1 MRSRFALAVLTLA
14 VSPAAFAQ
22 SLATRFTEAPPTTT
36 SSAHATLAFQAD
48 GAQSFECSL
57 DGAGFAACASP
68 TTVFGLAPGE
78 HSIQVRALALDGSL
92 GELAEHRWTQS
103 SIAGGNHPDLQR
115 TSQVPAPVAPNSW
128 RGILRINCDF
138 SHAAYDDPLVYP
150 GRAWAA
156 HLHRFYGLFDVNA
169 GTTIQTMH
177 RTPARGDGRVSSCQ
191 GNDLNRSAYWVPAV
205 LAPKYAAD
213 GSREHDRFGEPAW
226 IQVEAVVG
234 GDDEAHE
241 VFYYSAG
248 IDDLEAIQ
256 PLPAGLG
263 MIAGDMR
270 ATPSTPQSS
279 AVIRWHCQTWQSSDA
294 DNARFSATIP
304 ECTLPDRLRADVF
317 FPSCWNGVD
326 VDSEDHRSHMAY
338 PETDA
343 NGRNP
348 TCPASHP
355 VPVVRVSYHYAFPV
369 KPENTDPATQST
381 RGWRLSSDAYEAGT
395 ATPGG
400 ASLHGDWVNGWHPE
414 AMQAIVD
421 TCIGQGLDCHDGN
434 LGNGWRLSGT
444 AEGPGIAPEVIAQG
458 MGPRHV
464 GHFGGE
470 AVPQPLPTLRGL
482 WYDRARDGHGIDLQ
496 TVADSIMVLMY
507 SYAEDRR
514 TEWLFGVG
522 QAEGGILSVPVAR
535 FDYEPERLPRQR
547 PAGDSSDRI
556 DLRFDDPASHAACL
570 DGVDRADALT
580 LVAMEA
586 RIDGQT
592 LHWCLEP
599 LPVAGHER
607 AEPDRTGSWYAG
619 EQDSGWGLSL
629 QSHAYGGEDVSVAIL
644 YYYDATG
651 TGRWAFGSV
660 RGPAAAG
667 LVTMDLHDYR
677 GYCRSCEPGPYETRP
692 VGEVQLRWNEGGED
706 RVELWLDDGQ
716 GNVWFR
722 QDSPLQRL
730 SDPP

>member
-1 MRSRFALAVLTLA
+1 MHARLALSLLMLSFCHAVG
-14 VSPAAFAQ
+14 AQ
-22 SLATRFTEAPPTTT
+22 SLAIEFTQSPAATT
-36 SSAHATLAFQAD
+36 SSAHATLRFEAEDAQGFECAID
-48 GAQSFECSL
+48 GAAF
-57 DGAGFAACASP
+57 SP
-68 TTVFGLAPGE
+68 CDSPLTLFGLAPGA
-78 HSIQVRALALDGSL
+78 HAVQVRAVALDGRRGAPS
-92 GELAEHRWTQS
+92 EQRWTQS

-115 TSQVPAPVAPNSW
+115 TTQVPAPVAPNSW

-150 GRAWAA
+150 GRAWSA
-156 HLHRFYGLFDVNA
+156 HLHRFYGLFEVDA
-169 GTTIQTMH
+169 ATTLPAMH
-177 RTPARGDGRVSSCQ
+177 RAGAREDGRVSSCQ

-213 GSREHDRFGEPAW
+213 GRRELDRFGEPAW
-226 IQVEAVVG
+226 TQVEAVVG
-234 GDDEAHE
+234 GDDQAHE

-248 IDDLEAIQ
+248 IDTLSAIQ
-256 PLPAGLG
+256 PLPTGLG

-279 AVIRWHCQTWQSSDA
+279 AIIRWHCQTWQSSDA
-294 DNARFSATIP
+294 GNPRFSATIP
-304 ECTLPDRLRADVF
+304 ECTLPDRLRADIF
-317 FPSCWNGVD
+317 FPSCWNGTD
-326 VDSEDHRSHMAY
+326 LDSPDHRSHMAY
-338 PETDA
+338 PVTDA
-343 NGRNP
+343 SGRNP

-369 KPENTDPATQST
+369 KPENADPTTRST
-381 RGWRLSSDAYEAGT
+381 RGWRLASDAYEAGP

-421 TCIGQGLDCHDGN
+421 TCIRQGLDCHDGN

-444 AEGPGIAPEVIAQG
+444 ARGPGFEPEVIAQG

-464 GHFGGE
+464 GHFGG
-470 AVPQPLPTLRGL
+470 ASVPEPLPTVRGL

-507 SYAEDRR
+507 SYAPDRR

-522 QAEGGILSVPVAR
+522 QAEGGVLSVPVAR
-535 FDYEPERLPRQR
+535 FDYDPARLPRQR
-547 PAGDSSDRI
+547 PVGGSSDRI
-556 DLRFDDPASHAACL
+556 DLRFDDPGSHAACR
-570 DGVDRADALT
+570 DGVDRSNALA

-586 RIDGQT
+586 RIDGQA
-592 LHWCLEP
+592 LQWCLEP
-599 LPVAGHER
+599 LPIAGHLR
-607 AEPDRTGSWYAG
+607 AQPDRTGSWYAG
-619 EQDSGWGLSL
+619 EHDSGWGLSL
-629 QSHAYGGEDVSVAIL
+629 QTHAHDGEDVAVAIL

-651 TGRWAFGSV
+651 AGRWAFGSE
-660 RGPAAAG
+660 RGPAGAS

-677 GYCRSCEPGPYETRP
+677 GYCRSCGPEPYETRP
-692 VGEVQLRWNEGGED
+692 VGELQLLWNADGD

-716 GNVWFR
+716 GNTWIR
-722 QDSPLQRL
+722 GDAPLQRL